1 MEDQPIEETV
11 SETLPTS
18 EAEDQ
23 QEVELTEE
31 QIAALE
37 TASQPY
43 VGRWNSVVSTTNW
56 EKGHIIQEWRSA
68 LQEENVPATEFSDE
82 AWSKRVGC
90 VTGQH
95 VGRLRRVHERFG
107 DVREKFDKLFW
118 SHFQASLDW
127 NDAEMWLEGAVQNK
141 WSVSNMR
148 NNRWETMGKLEGDR
162 PNEADIIVAELDE
175 DFEAGSNTPGDD
187 TITGTVGNM
196 DPPSGMPVPEGPDFG
211 DEDHPGVARET
222 SAETEYEVDADPAS
236 LIKPFAEIGQLPED
250 VLEAFD
256 AFKLAVLNHKA
267 AGWKEIKLEEMVG
280 CLESL
285 KVLAQAP
292 SGLPKTVT
300 VEEKTEDQ
308 PED

>member
-1 MEDQPIEETV
+1 MEDQPIEET
-11 SETLPTS
+11 TS
-18 EAEDQ
+18 EATPAAQVEDQ

-31 QIAALE
+31 QLAALE

-56 EKGHIIQEWRSA
+56 EKGHIIQEWRTA

-107 DVREKFDKLFW
+107 
-118 SHFQASLDW
+118 
-127 NDAEMWLEGAVQNK
+127 AVQNK

-148 NNRWETMGKLEGDR
+148 NNRWETMGKLESDR

-175 DFEAGSNTPGDD
+175 DFEAGSNSPGDD

-196 DPPSGMPVPEGPDFG
+196 DEPSGMPVPEGPDFG
-211 DEDHPGVARET
+211 DEDHQGVARET
-222 SAETEYEVDADPAS
+222 SGETEYEIDADPAS

-256 AFKLAVLNHKA
+256 AFKLAVLNHKS

-285 KVLAQAP
+285 KVLAKAP
-292 SGLPKTVT
+292 SGLPKKVT
-300 VEEKTEDQ
+300 VEASTDDQ